1 MVSGATTIRAGIPR
15 RDLLWVNVVLTAM
28 VLLSTFLI
36 IHSTHACRAMYAQ
49 LQELESS
56 QWYLQEHHSQ
66 LLLEHSTWASHYRVE
81 QVAMQELAMQP
92 PSMD

>member
-1 MVSGATTIRAGIPR
+1 M
-15 RDLLWVNVVLTAM
+15 
-28 VLLSTFLI
+28 
-36 IHSTHACRAMYAQ
+36 
-49 LQELESS
+49 ESS

-92 PSMD
+92 PSMDQLKVVRP